1 MPETNVEL
9 NRDRMELLRNETRT
23 ELVAEFHK
31 QKMLSRAARKA
42 GHPAQAAIHS
52 VQADLYYKMIGA
64 LDVPPNED
72 PYADS
77 DHIQETAL

>member
-9 NRDRMELLRNETRT
+9 DRDRMEQIRNDTRA

-42 GHPAQAAIHS
+42 GHPAQATVHS
-52 VQADLYYKMIGA
+52 VQANLYYKMIGA
-64 LDVPPNED
+64 LEVPPNED
-72 PYADS
+72 PYAQG
-77 DHIQETAL
+77 DHLQETYP

>member
-1 MPETNVEL
+1 MPEPNVEL
-9 NRDRMELLRNETRT
+9 DRDRMEQLRNETRA

-42 GHPAQAAIHS
+42 GHPAQATVHS

-64 LDVPPNED
+64 LDVPAAED
-72 PYADS
+72 PYANS
-77 DHIQETAL
+77 DHLKEATL

>member
-1 MPETNVEL
+1 MPEPNVEL
-9 NRDRMELLRNETRT
+9 DRDRMEQLRNETRA

-31 QKMLSRAARKA
+31 QKILSRAARKA
-42 GHPAQAAIHS
+42 GHPAQAAVHS

-72 PYADS
+72 PYANS
-77 DHIQETAL
+77 DHLKEATP